1 MLAGATTTSSSFVTG
16 LTNEVSTTRRR
27 GNTPGPSKDILQQCY
42 NFDSTR
48 YGDAG
53 RQKQKRNK
61 HGNWDG
67 NGAGATV
74 QKRTRRSNDVDR
86 VWLQKY
92 SICIKFEDR
101 NTMNK
106 DVYHNFPAIHGGLY
120 NENIFTRR
128 SLTEFSQ
135 MSHRCLTE
143 VFLITILKMTFKNTN
158 LLISNYSGF
167 YCTFVL

>member
-61 HGNWDG
+61 HGN
-67 NGAGATV
+67 TPKSTHISCV
-74 QKRTRRSNDVDR
+74 VVSDV
-86 VWLQKY
+86 
-92 SICIKFEDR
+92 
-101 NTMNK
+101 
-106 DVYHNFPAIHGGLY
+106 A
-120 NENIFTRR
+120 
-128 SLTEFSQ
+128 SLTIMERFWTKLS
-135 MSHRCLTE
+135 
-143 VFLITILKMTFKNTN
+143 
-158 LLISNYSGF
+158 
-167 YCTFVL
+167 